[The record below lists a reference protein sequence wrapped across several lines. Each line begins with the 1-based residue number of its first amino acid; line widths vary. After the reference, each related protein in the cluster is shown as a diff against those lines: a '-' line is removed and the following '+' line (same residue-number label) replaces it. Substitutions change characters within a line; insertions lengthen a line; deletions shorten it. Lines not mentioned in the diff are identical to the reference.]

1 MAGRE
6 ERGAARAEPHL
17 FVVLGGTGDL
27 MARKLLPA
35 LHELTTGGAADSGLV
50 VLGVGTSDERTDE
63 SYRAWALDALGEAF
77 ADKGGKGGKGGATG
91 RDDLD
96 GWCTGRLHYQSIGAG
111 DADAYARL
119 ARRIEEIE
127 REHGLPGNRILY
139 LALPPQV
146 FGDAIEGLGGAG
158 LDSGP
163 GWTRVVIEKP
173 FGRDLASAEELNR
186 VVHGTFDESQV
197 YRIDH
202 YLGKETVQNLLV
214 FRFANTVFES
224 LWNRQEID
232 CVQITV
238 AEDLGVEER
247 AGYYERAGAL
257 RDMVQNHLTQLLTL
271 VAMEAPARYQADAIR
286 DEKVKVLH
294 AARPILPESVVFGQY
309 DEGTIDGETV
319 RAYRDEDRVADGSR
333 TETFVAL
340 EVEVETWRWTGVPF
354 YLRTGK
360 RLPKK
365 RTEIDVVFKRP
376 PVSFFQSLD
385 SCDPHTNVLRIVLQP
400 DEGFSL
406 LFEVKTPGDPVRL
419 DSYALDF
426 SYADAFEPLPD
437 AYRTLLL
444 DVMEGD
450 QTLFVRADE
459 VEASWRLYTPLLER
473 DEPVE
478 SYPAGS
484 WGPDGAEKL
493 LARSGRSWRS
503 LEE

>member
-6 ERGAARAEPHL
+6 QQGAAGAEAHL

-35 LHELTTGGAADSGLV
+35 LHALTTGDAAGAELV
-50 VLGVGTSDERTDE
+50 ILGVGTSDDKDDD
-63 SYRAWALDALGEAF
+63 SYREWALDALERDHSSGPR
-77 ADKGGKGGKGGATG
+77 GGDELGDWCAG
-91 RDDLD
+91 RM
-96 GWCTGRLHYQSIGAG
+96 HYYSIGEG
-111 DADAYARL
+111 DEAAYAGL
-119 ARRIEEIE
+119 AERIEEIE
-127 REHGLPGNRILY
+127 QQHDLPGNRILY

-146 FGDAIEGLGGAG
+146 FADALRGLGSAG

-173 FGRDLASAEELNR
+173 FGRDLSSAEELNR
-186 VVHGTFDESQV
+186 VVHGTFEESQV

-294 AARPILPESVVFGQY
+294 ATRPIPPEAVVFGQY
-309 DEGTIDGETV
+309 GHGTIDGEEV
-319 RAYRDEDRVADGSR
+319 PAYRDEDRVAEGSE

-360 RLPKK
+360 RLPTK

-376 PVSFFQSLD
+376 PVAFFQTLD
-385 SCDPHTNVLRIVLQP
+385 GCDPRTNVLRIILQP

-419 DSYALDF
+419 ASYPLDF
-426 SYADAFEPLPD
+426 SYSDVFEPLPD

-459 VEASWRLYTPLLER
+459 VEASWRLYTPLLDW
-473 DEPVE
+473 DEQVE
-478 SYPAGS
+478 PYPAGS
-484 WGPDGAEKL
+484 WGPVGADEL
-493 LARSGRSWRS
+493 LARSGRRWRN
-503 LEE
+503 LED

>member
-1 MAGRE
+1 MATRE
-6 ERGAARAEPHL
+6 EQRAASAEAHL

-35 LHELTTGGAADSGLV
+35 LHELTTGGAADADLV
-50 VLGVGTSDERTDE
+50 ILGVGTGAERDDA
-63 SYRAWALDALGEAF
+63 SYRQWALEALERAG
-77 ADKGGKGGKGGATG
+77 TS
-91 RDDLD
+91 RDDLH
-96 GWCTGRLHYQSIGAG
+96 GWCAGRLHYHALGG
-111 DADAYARL
+111 DGEDAYRSL
-119 ARRIEEIE
+119 AQRIEEVE
-127 REHGLPGNRILY
+127 KEHGLPGNRILY

-146 FGDAIEGLGGAG
+146 FGSAIEGLGAAG
-158 LDSGP
+158 LASGP

-186 VVHGTFDESQV
+186 VVHGAFDESQV

-271 VAMEAPARYQADAIR
+271 VAMEAPARYQANAIR

-294 AARPILPESVVFGQY
+294 AARPIPPESVVFGQY
-309 DEGTIDGETV
+309 GGGRIGDEEV
-319 RAYRDEDRVADGSR
+319 RAYRKEDRVAESSD

-360 RLPKK
+360 RLPQK

-376 PVSFFQSLD
+376 PVAFFQTLD
-385 SCDPHTNVLRIVLQP
+385 GCDPRTNVLRIILQP

-406 LFEVKTPGDPVRL
+406 LFEVKTPGSPVRL
-419 DSYALDF
+419 NSYPLDF
-426 SYADAFEPLPD
+426 SYSDAFEPLPD

-459 VEASWRLYTPLLER
+459 VEASWGLYTPVLER
-473 DEPVE
+473 DRQVEP
-478 SYPAGS
+478 YAAGS
-484 WGPDGAEKL
+484 WGPEAADAL
-493 LARSGRSWRS
+493 LARTGRRWRS
-503 LEE
+503 EED